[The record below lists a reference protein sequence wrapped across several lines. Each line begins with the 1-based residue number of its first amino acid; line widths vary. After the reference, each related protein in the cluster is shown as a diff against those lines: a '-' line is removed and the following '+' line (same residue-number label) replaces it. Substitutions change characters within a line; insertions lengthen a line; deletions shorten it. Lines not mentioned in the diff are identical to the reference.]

1 MMHGGNC
8 SMGSWKRNG
17 DVSQK
22 RQKAAGTDIRFH
34 VLSILLVS
42 FLCIIC
48 YCNALNAPFVFD
60 DIPHIK
66 NNQHIRLTRLD
77 LGKLFDAGFRSPNPN
92 RPVANVSLALNYFLF
107 EYDPLGYRIFN
118 ITIHLFNGIL
128 VYFLTLM
135 TLRNL
140 TDNGRKQVL
149 HSQAFSGL
157 QSSNPSMTLIPLFS
171 ALLFIIHPVQ
181 VESVTYI
188 VQRVNSMAAMFYL
201 LSLLLYVKGRLLQQK
216 TTEQG
221 GDNGP
226 SGNGD
231 NQGHVRLRSQSLYQ
245 HLWFAGSL
253 VAWLL
258 ALGSKQIAVTL
269 PFFIFLYEWYFF
281 QNLSKAWLKH
291 HLRYLGAI
299 LAIFA
304 FVALLFLGLSPLE
317 KLQSMPDYSENAF
330 TFAQRVLTQPRVVIY
345 YLSLLVYPHP
355 SRLNLDYD
363 FPLSYSLITPITTL
377 LCICA
382 VICLIGLA
390 CCLARKERLI
400 SFSILWFFGN
410 LALESTV
417 IPLAMI
423 FEHRTY
429 LPSMLFFPVPVILVH
444 RCLRWHRLWLA
455 LCCLASLL
463 LLMAT
468 HQRNLVWENDL
479 TLWTDVVAKSPNKA
493 RPHNNLGLAFARHGN
508 PDAAITHY
516 QKALQIDPE
525 YSLAHLN
532 WGVALTK
539 LNQIDA
545 AIEQFLLVLQ
555 MSPNDP
561 EAHHYLGVAFF
572 EKGMLQEAVAHN
584 LEAVRLKPHF
594 PEAYFKLGLFSAEG
608 GKTEKAIG
616 YYRQALRLKPDFAE
630 AHINLGNLLAEGG
643 KLQEAIWHYQRAKEY
658 NPAMEAADLSLAQA
672 YAKQGH
678 SNKAIRTLQALLKL
692 KPDFAEA
699 HHALAMLLADGG
711 DYDRAGTH
719 YAKALDLDPDRA
731 ETHYNYGNLL
741 AKQGGTA
748 KAKEH
753 YRAALAIDPSY
764 ADAHSNLGNI
774 LAMEGQMEEA
784 IDQFLKALHHDP
796 DLVAARSNLVKAYV
810 LSGDH
815 DAAME
820 QMEALKRLDPDE
832 AALLQKLVT
841 NQPQR

>member
-1 MMHGGNC
+1 LIT
-8 SMGSWKRNG
+8 SL
-17 DVSQK
+17 
-22 RQKAAGTDIRFH
+22 F
-34 VLSILLVS
+34 LLLA
-42 FLCIIC
+42 FAL
-48 YCNALNAPFVFD
+48 YYNALHGPFIGDSVPSIEKNA
-60 DIPHIK
+60 
-66 NNQHIRLTRLD
+66 HIRLTQLSLKD
-77 LGKLFDAGFRSPNPN
+77 LVRVGLAYYNN
-92 RPVANVSLALNYFLF
+92 RPIAYISFALNYYFHHCDPFGYHVVNIIVHALASVWLFLF
-107 EYDPLGYRIFN
+107 LTAIFE
-118 ITIHLFNGIL
+118 TPC
-128 VYFLTLM
+128 
-135 TLRNL
+135 
-140 TDNGRKQVL
+140 
-149 HSQAFSGL
+149 L
-157 QSSNPSMTLIPLFS
+157 QSSLQRPTLIAALC
-171 ALLFIIHPVQ
+171 ALLWLVHPVQ
-181 VESVTYI
+181 TQSVSYV
-188 VQRVNSMAAMFYL
+188 VQRMNSLAAFFFVL
-201 LSLLLYVKGRLLQQK
+201 AFWLYVKGRLTNRGHQRRLWYTGAVITWLVSLGCKQ
-216 TTEQG
+216 TT
-221 GDNGP
+221 
-226 SGNGD
+226 
-231 NQGHVRLRSQSLYQ
+231 
-245 HLWFAGSL
+245 
-253 VAWLL
+253 
-258 ALGSKQIAVTL
+258 VTL
-269 PFFIFLYEWYFF
+269 PFFILLYEWFF
-281 QNLSKAWLKH
+281 FEDLNVDWLK
-291 HLRYLGAI
+291 RKSVY
-299 LAIFA
+299 
-304 FVALLFLGLSPLE
+304 FLGIVLLIVFMG
-317 KLQSMPDYSENAF
+317 LAF
-330 TFAQRVLTQPRVVIY
+330 TNFDPFQSFSRLNDFSRNEFTLSERMMTQSRVVIY
-345 YLSLLVYPHP
+345 YISLLLYPLP

-363 FPLSYSLITPITTL
+363 FPLSHSLINPLSTL
-377 LCICA
+377 FSIVA
-382 VICLIGLA
+382 VVGLIALGMYV
-390 CCLARKERLI
+390 ARRNRLI
-400 SFSILWFFGN
+400 SFCIFWFFGN
-410 LALESTV
+410 LAIESSV
-417 IPLAMI
+417 IPLAII
-423 FEHRTY
+423 FEHRLY
-429 LPSMLFFPVPVILVH
+429 LPSMLFFLVPVVLAH
-444 RCLRWHRLWLA
+444 RCLKRPRLWLA